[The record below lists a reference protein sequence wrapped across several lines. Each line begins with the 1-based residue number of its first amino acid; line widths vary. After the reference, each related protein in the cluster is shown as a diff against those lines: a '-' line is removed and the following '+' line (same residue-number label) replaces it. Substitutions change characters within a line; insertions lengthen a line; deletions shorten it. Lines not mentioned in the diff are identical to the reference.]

1 MLEHSSRS
9 WRIDVASWIG
19 WPGAR
24 SEKEDFESK
33 INTESNSER
42 VGKAEPWSGVEVEWG
57 NDERGEEDIEFIL
70 RPSRIPAF
78 LNTSNAR
85 DLLEAGRALRLL
97 KKAAPDDHPLL
108 KLVGYGSS
116 DTLERSMSVPG
127 WIWNE
132 KDSDVQSQK
141 VEERVKDLRREVAKW
156 RNRKGDGSSIPPT
169 SDPVSDPSSNETKL
183 QVVPLNSGTMVLD
196 LISDEEGNFG
206 LSSLS
211 RMLALFNSNPGS
223 LDSQFTS
230 TSESNPI
237 SIVSKPRTEFYQH
250 LAKILIPLHSSNS
263 NRSQSQSH
271 FNRSILPDSISSLP
285 TLTKRVFVSP
295 LLQWSS
301 LVNSALISVFFR
313 DLGLGIYLETCR
325 QFLLLGSHN
334 FYETVRETL
343 FDGDG
348 ADKEKDEE
356 ENVET
361 GRRNGIGLSRKLN
374 K

>member
-19 WPGAR
+19 WPGAK
-24 SEKEDFESK
+24 SDKEDFESK

-108 KLVGYGSS
+108 RLVGHGSS

-132 KDSDVQSQK
+132 KDSEVQSQK
-141 VEERVKDLRREVAKW
+141 VEERVKDLRREIAKW
-156 RNRKGDGSSIPPT
+156 RNRKGDGSSVAPT
-169 SDPVSDPSSNETKL
+169 SDPLSDPSSKETKL
-183 QVVPLNSGTMVLD
+183 QVVPLNSGTMGFD
-196 LISDEEGNFG
+196 DEETFG

-230 TSESNPI
+230 TSESNPT
-237 SIVSKPRTEFYQH
+237 SIVSKPRIEFYQH
-250 LAKILIPLHSSNS
+250 LANILIPLHSSNPD
-263 NRSQSQSH
+263 QSQSH
-271 FNRSILPDSISSLP
+271 LTRSILPDSISSLP